1 MLFFVPQESP
11 SERPGEERKTFPFR
25 IPPKLHKKLK
35 RKAVDQDR
43 TMQEMCLEA
52 LEQYLETQ

>member
-1 MLFFVPQESP
+1 MPQEISAEKP
-11 SERPGEERKTFPFR
+11 AGEQKMFPFR
-25 IPPKLHKKLK
+25 MPLRLHKKLK